1 MKRFIAALF
10 YSSLCA
16 YSFAQEFT
24 GKIEDAGNYYR
35 LTFTVTSHNVSDFT
49 PPSLKDFEVLSGP
62 NTSTFSSYQ
71 VINGKTSHTQATSY
85 VYILSAPKAG
95 KHTIGRA
102 SIQVKG
108 KVLHSNPISF
118 NTRST
123 NNPQNNINHN
133 GTSQNN
139 GSSQITLQKAGTQI
153 SNNDVFIDVTPSRT
167 KIKEQEAVLLT
178 YKVHTKLNVG
188 LSQTQLTNQP
198 DFKGMISQEIALPD
212 NQIQTQLEQRNG
224 ITYRTGTIL
233 QYVIFPQKS
242 GILDIPSLS
251 FDLTILQQRE
261 PMSLADAFFN
271 GGGNIGVQI
280 KRKVP
285 TLKLQ
290 VEPLPEP
297 KPEQYNGAVGSFTI
311 EGHLLNK
318 EIKTN
323 DIMTYRLEV
332 SGVGNLKLIT
342 PPEMHLPKD
351 FETYDIKTTENIEIT
366 PQGFKGKIIYDYIF
380 VPQNI
385 GHFEIPSLNFT
396 FYDPKNNTYKTLHTQ
411 AQIIDVKKGKNSSS
425 DINKQL
431 SQIQS
436 DIRTIHTSKE
446 ITDVKP
452 FTTWGTLKYFTL
464 QVLLLMLFIGFVIYD
479 KTVIQKSR
487 FTSSQHLS
495 KIQKEALKQLESIN
509 KENAS
514 MKDSEYY
521 AALNQCLMDFISKAT
536 KISRAGLNTNNIK
549 EYLSDRQMTP
559 ELILSITKL
568 IETLQYAQYAPIQLN
583 KRKELHT
590 EVLNTIKN
598 IVSLNSNHTK

>member
-1 MKRFIAALF
+1 MKRLIITFF
-10 YSSLCA
+10 YFLLCT
-16 YSFAQEFT
+16 YIFAQEFT

-35 LTFTVTSHNVSDFT
+35 LTFTANSHNVSDFT

-71 VINGKTSHTQATSY
+71 VINGKTSHTQTTSY
-85 VYILSAPKAG
+85 VYILSAKKAG
-95 KHTIGRA
+95 KHTIGSATIR
-102 SIQVKG
+102 VKG
-108 KVLHSNPISF
+108 KRLQSNPITFSAHAGS
-118 NTRST
+118 NS
-123 NNPQNNINHN
+123 QNSNN

-139 GSSQITLQKAGTQI
+139 VSSQNTLQKAGTRI
-153 SNNDVFIDVTPSRT
+153 SNKDVFIDVTPSRT

-212 NQIQTQLEQRNG
+212 NQIQTVLEHRNG
-224 ITYRTGTIL
+224 VTYRTGTIL

-242 GILDIPSLS
+242 GKLVIPSLS

-285 TLKLQ
+285 TLTLD
-290 VEPLPEP
+290 VESLPEP
-297 KPEQYNGAVGSFTI
+297 KPKHYSGAVGAFTI

-332 SGVGNLKLIT
+332 SGLGNLKLIT
-342 PPEMHLPKD
+342 PPEMVLPRD
-351 FETYDIKTTENIEIT
+351 FETYDVKTTENIEIT
-366 PQGFKGKIIYDYIF
+366 PQGFKGKVIYDYVF

-385 GHFEIPSLNFT
+385 GQFEIPSLSFT
-396 FYDPKNNTYKTLHTQ
+396 YYDPSNNTYKTLHTQ
-411 AQIIDVKKGKNSSS
+411 AQTIDVKKGKNSSS

-431 SQIQS
+431 SQLQS

-446 ITDVKP
+446 ITEIKP
-452 FTTWGTLKYFTL
+452 FTTWGTLQYFAL
-464 QVLLLMLFIGFVIYD
+464 QALLLVMFIGFIVYEKI
-479 KTVIQKSR
+479 ILQKSR
-487 FTSSQHLS
+487 HSSSQRLS
-495 KIQKEALKQLESIN
+495 KIQKEVLKQLATIEKGN
-509 KENAS
+509 ES
-514 MKDSEYY
+514 MKDSDYY
-521 AALNQCLMDFISKAT
+521 AALNQCLMNFISNAS
-536 KISRAGLNTNNIK
+536 KINRADLNTDSIK
-549 EYLSDRQMTP
+549 KYLSEQHMP
-559 ELILSITKL
+559 EDQILSITKL
-568 IETLQYAQYAPIQLN
+568 IETLQCAQYAPIQMD
-583 KRKELHT
+583 KRNELHQ
-590 EVLNTIKN
+590 EVIDAIQAITSIK
-598 IVSLNSNHTK
+598 